1 VTDTRLRRCRVR
13 PHRIVVLDGQ
23 EHRAGEELELPAA
36 DVDSLVAQGAVERL
50 SLVERARRKARPGSR
65 AAA

>member
-1 VTDTRLRRCRVR
+1 M
-13 PHRIVVLDGQ
+13 LDGQ